1 MSREEEKN
9 YEQRLV
15 WMLNFINNICIDGGC
30 GLDLKEISRDIIK
43 GKLDYIQA
51 IEKWQNLGHYL
62 L

>member
-1 MSREEEKN
+1 MEEN

-30 GLDLKEISRDIIK
+30 GLALKEISRDIIK
-43 GKLDYIQA
+43 GKLDYNQA
-51 IEKWQNLGHYL
+51 IEKWKKLGHHL